1 MDLFEPIANH
11 LVLVSFFYGAVFVL
25 LGTVIFSQ
33 RIRVKDY
40 PLAAH
45 MWLLALFGLGQGVA
59 EWMTTWM
66 MVRGMSDP
74 VFWSHLALESVSLV
88 SLFEFGRRSWLD
100 SLGLEEMLWNPSHPL
115 GPLLHLL
122 PALAVVAGLSL
133 SLETLD
139 AHLWMNY
146 VLAVP
151 AAFIAATGM
160 IATLWLQKPRRVPDA
175 TAPYFVLSAVG
186 VALFGFLGAATPV
199 GAKVL
204 LQASLG
210 ATAGVS
216 LMPLVTLGLLSRALA
231 AVLVALG
238 SGRIMFIFN
247 VTVRDRMFA
256 AVQEASRSARMIL
269 DAAGEGIIEVDRR
282 GMIQFCNPAAAQL
295 LGTSADQLTG
305 KWYHALMQHSM
316 AGGEPYQP
324 GDSPIQ
330 NAIRLGQAH
339 RGNDQVFWREDG
351 SSFSVEH
358 TCTPL
363 VRDGEAVGAVITFS
377 DISHRKLLDK
387 LLRDTQAVAKIGG
400 WEMDL
405 ASGSVSWTEE
415 VYRIHDLPLNS
426 TITPDSVMQFLP
438 PESKQA
444 FSNAIRNAVD
454 KGESFDLELSLV
466 TASRREIWVRVIG
479 QPYGQGGSGPRL
491 VGTYQDITERKAQ
504 EHVLK
509 DTRDFYELILDS
521 VPIRIAHVRADGR
534 IGYVNRSYEN
544 WFARH
549 KSKLVGKHISEV
561 VSPDAYRE
569 IKPNMKR
576 ALKGDPVT
584 FQASLVHNNEQ
595 VRLAVHYLPN
605 FSRDG
610 EINGF
615 FSVVQDVTDYKEL
628 EAKLV
633 QAQKMEAVGQLTGGL
648 AHDFNNLLGV
658 ILGNLQLLERPLRRD
673 EKLHKKVKT
682 ATRAAMRGADLTRR
696 LLAFSRRQML
706 EPKVVDLNRLLG
718 NLDELIRRTLG
729 EGVDIETDFSEGVW
743 STTVDPSQLETAILN
758 LAINARDAM
767 QQEGRISISTGTA
780 TLGSAQCKAIGNLE
794 PGDYSTVTVADSG
807 CGMSPEVLSQVF
819 EPFFTTKDVGK
830 GSGLGLSMVYGFVEQ
845 SGGGVKIE
853 SQLGQGTVVTLY
865 LPRAHE
871 MEVDPVE
878 ETAIHR
884 FMPGGDELILV
895 AEDEEDVRETV
906 VTLLGELGYEILEA
920 ANGPDAL
927 RHIESRDDIDLLF
940 SDVRMPGGL
949 HGPDLARMARDI
961 RPGLKVL
968 FTSGYAEGDIMQRG
982 DLITGAEMIQKPY
995 RNEELAVKLRALL
1008 DKDTSHVTE
1017 EPKSLAGY

>member
-1 MDLFEPIANH
+1 MDLFAPFSNY

-33 RIRVKDY
+33 RIRVTDY
-40 PLAAH
+40 PIAAH
-45 MWLLALFGLGQGVA
+45 MWLLALFGMGQGIA

-66 MVRGMSDP
+66 MVRGMSAT
-74 VFWSHLALESVSLV
+74 VFWSHLALEWLSLA

-100 SLGLEEMLWNPSHPL
+100 SLGLEEMLWQSSHPL
-115 GPLLHLL
+115 GPLLHAL
-122 PALAVVAGLSL
+122 PTAALMVGLSL

-139 AHLWMNY
+139 AHLWLNY

-151 AAFIAATGM
+151 AALTAATGM
-160 IATLWLQKPRRVPDA
+160 IAIPWLQRPRKIPGA
-175 TAPYFVLSAVG
+175 TAPYFLLAAVG
-186 VALFGFLGAATPV
+186 TALFGVLGAATPV

-204 LQASLG
+204 LEASLG
-210 ATAGVS
+210 PSNSASA
-216 LMPLVTLGLLSRALA
+216 MPLVTLGLLARALA
-231 AVLVALG
+231 ALLIALG
-238 SGRIMFIFN
+238 TGRIMFIFN
-247 VTVRDRMFA
+247 AAVREGMFA

-269 DAAGEGIIEVDRR
+269 DAAGEGIVEVDRR
-282 GMIQFCNPAAAQL
+282 GMIQFCNPAAAEL
-295 LGTSADQLTG
+295 LGTSAENLKG
-305 KWYHALMQHSM
+305 KWYHPIMQHSLPD
-316 AGGEPYQP
+316 GQPYAP

-330 NAIRLGQAH
+330 NAIRLGRVH
-339 RGNDQVFWREDG
+339 RGNDQSFWRADG
-351 SSFSVEH
+351 SSFCVEH

-363 VRDGEAVGAVITFS
+363 LRDGEAVGAVITFS

-387 LLRDTQAVAKIGG
+387 LLRDTQAMAKIGG

-405 ASGSVSWTEE
+405 SRGTVSWTEE
-415 VYRIHDLPLNS
+415 VYRIHDVPWNEELS
-426 TITPDSVMQFLP
+426 PDRVLEFFP
-438 PESKQA
+438 VESRQV
-444 FSNAIRNAVD
+444 FSHAIKNAVE
-454 KGESFDLELSLV
+454 KQQNFDLELEMV
-466 TASRREIWVRVIG
+466 TASRQGIWVRVIG
-479 QPYGQGGSGPRL
+479 QPYAESGSPQRL

-504 EHVLK
+504 EQALK

-521 VPIRIAHVRADGR
+521 VPIRIAHVQADGR

-549 KSKLVGKHISEV
+549 KSKLIGKHISEV
-561 VSPDAYRE
+561 VSPEAYRE

-584 FQASLVHNNEQ
+584 FQASMLHNSEQ
-595 VRLAVHYLPN
+595 VRLAIHYLPS
-605 FSRDG
+605 FSRTG
-610 EINGF
+610 ESNGF

-729 EGVDIETDFSEGVW
+729 EGVDIETDFPEGVW

-767 QQEGRISISTGTA
+767 QKDGRISISTGTA
-780 TLGSAQCKAIGNLE
+780 SLNAAQCKAIGNLE
-794 PGDYSTVTVADSG
+794 PGDYSTVVVADSG
-807 CGMSPEVLSQVF
+807 CGMSPEVLRQVF

-853 SQLGQGTVVTLY
+853 SEVGKGTVVTLY
-865 LPRAHE
+865 LPRAE
-871 MEVDPVE
+871 RLEADPVE

-884 FMPGGDELILV
+884 FMPGGNELILV

-927 RHIESRDDIDLLF
+927 RLIQENEHIDLLF

-949 HGPDLARMARDI
+949 QGPDLARMARDI
-961 RPGLKVL
+961 RPRLRVL

-982 DLITGAEMIQKPY
+982 DQIQGAELIQKPY
-995 RNEELAVKLRALL
+995 RNEELAVKLRVLL